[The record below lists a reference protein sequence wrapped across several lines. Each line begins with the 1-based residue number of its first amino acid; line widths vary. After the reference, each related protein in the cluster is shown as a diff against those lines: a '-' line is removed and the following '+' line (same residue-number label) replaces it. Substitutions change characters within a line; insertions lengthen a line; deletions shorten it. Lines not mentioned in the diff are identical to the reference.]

1 MPLDYGR
8 FDLNGDGYTGGGTT
22 RMDLDGVRPVA
33 WDFSQRH
40 DILGVKVLR
49 DENAVRDLDVLC
61 HEVTGPHYTGDV
73 TARDNFAKDH
83 CLPTVALFTDPAF
96 PGSVSP
102 GQATQLRIV
111 ALDTGMDPAAAEL
124 PGVRLEISAV
134 GGTVGAATGVTGPD
148 GSFTTTAT
156 LVSPATQIDIQVIA
170 RAGAGGPSSTASTSP
185 RSRAPAR

>member
-33 WDFSQRH
+33 WGFSQRH

-61 HEVTGPHYTGDV
+61 HEVTGPHYAGDA
-73 TARDNFAKDH
+73 TARDNFAKH
-83 CLPTVALFTDPAF
+83 YCLPPVEIFIDPAF

-102 GQATQLRIV
+102 ARPTQLRIV
-111 ALDTGMDPAAAEL
+111 ALRHRHRRPAVASCPACAWS
-124 PGVRLEISAV
+124 ISV
-134 GGTVGAATGVTGPD
+134 MGGTVGAATGVTGAD
-148 GSFTTTAT
+148 GSFTPPRRWSAR
-156 LVSPATQIDIQVIA
+156 ATQIDIEVIA
-170 RAGAGGPSSTASTSP
+170 RAGAGGPELDRLT
-185 RSRAPAR
+185 